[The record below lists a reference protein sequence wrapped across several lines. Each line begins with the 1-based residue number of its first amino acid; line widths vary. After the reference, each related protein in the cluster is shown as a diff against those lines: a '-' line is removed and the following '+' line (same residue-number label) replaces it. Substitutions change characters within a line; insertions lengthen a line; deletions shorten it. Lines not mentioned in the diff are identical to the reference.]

1 VKGIPK
7 RTASERLRHPT
18 HRHAPARWLP
28 HVPAVCLAVGTVSL
42 NTGLFLALCA
52 SEDIQTFFYQP
63 RVLAVMHSLTLGW
76 ISLAVTGVL
85 YRYVPTLT
93 KQPLRWPW
101 LGRVQVGAFIA
112 GVMGMVAHF
121 WIGRL
126 NGMAWSA
133 GVVFLSII
141 LLVVLLL
148 PLLLRAP
155 QYDATVIG
163 IGTALF
169 SFFGVAGLGLMDAI
183 DKARPFIGG
192 DVFSNIAAHA
202 HLAVLGWVGLT
213 ICAVSYRMI
222 AAFALP
228 EVLFPRPARL
238 QVLSLAVIVPL
249 LVAALLARSTL
260 DMPLAVAAAASV
272 LWYVVIVLRL
282 LRTRRMPLD
291 WSIRHVQAAMV
302 HLCIAV
308 VCGLAFA
315 FEVDVRRRARY
326 PPGGRL
332 RRPRAPRVGFQLH
345 HRSRQPAGAGPVGGA
360 RGGNASDAL
369 SADSGSDVLG
379 FQPRRR
385 RHRAG
390 RVRQLPRPSPRRY
403 GVDPRRHAAVRSRDH
418 RPRRRDAEFRSHH
431 DSPGPRSVNWHSAD
445 GSHRSAICPQPA
457 AVLEPLASL
466 R

>member
-1 VKGIPK
+1 VKETPK
-7 RTASERLRHPT
+7 RAARERLRHAP
-18 HRHAPARWLP
+18 HRHASARSLP

-42 NTGLFLALCA
+42 NTALVLALCA
-52 SEDIQTFFYQP
+52 SGDIETVFYRP
-63 RVLAVMHSLTLGW
+63 RVLAVMHSLSLGW
-76 ISLAVTGVL
+76 ISLAITGVL

-93 KQPLRWPW
+93 KQPLRWSW

-112 GVMGMVAHF
+112 GVMGMVVHF
-121 WIGRL
+121 WMGRL
-126 NGMAWSA
+126 TAMAWSA

-141 LLVVLLL
+141 LLLVLLL

-169 SFFGVAGLGLMDAI
+169 CLFGAAVLSLMYALGNGH
-183 DKARPFIGG
+183 RPVGG

-238 QVLSLAVIVPL
+238 QVLSLSVIVPL
-249 LVAALLARSTL
+249 LVVALLARSTL
-260 DMPLAVAAAASV
+260 VMPLAAAAAASL

-282 LRTRRMPLD
+282 LRARRMPLD

-315 FEVDVRRRARY
+315 FEVDVRSALGTHLAVAYGVLALLGWVSNFVIGVGSRLAPGLSAVHGPATRAILSAWIQALMFWAFNL
-326 PPGGRL
+326 GVAGIVL
-332 RRPRAPRVGFQLH
+332 AAFGNSRAFLL
-345 HRSRQPAGAGPVGGA
+345 GATGLTLVATLLFA
-360 RGGNASDAL
+360 RGIISRAVETL
-369 SADSGSDVLG
+369 SSARVAT
-379 FQPRRR
+379 
-385 RHRAG
+385 HRA
-390 RVRQLPRPSPRRY
+390 
-403 GVDPRRHAAVRSRDH
+403 HAA
-418 RPRRRDAEFRSHH
+418 
-431 DSPGPRSVNWHSAD
+431 
-445 GSHRSAICPQPA
+445 
-457 AVLEPLASL
+457 
-466 R
+466 